1 MEDDEI
7 IEAVYNAAFNYI
19 TSVVPNRLIEDLD
32 IVVTLE
38 DKDILIDIMLVSGR
52 PEELDKRTV
61 EEALKIASEKAD
73 ELMGKK

>member
-19 TSVVPNRLIEDLD
+19 TSVVPNRLIEDFD

-73 ELMGKK
+73 ELMEKK